1 MENTSLEAILDQNK
15 ELISKVDNSTRKVW
29 KNLSVANQRITKE
42 VKRGKLSLVAN
53 ASRDYNSHRNR
64 KRKKKEEKSTKLN
77 VRNFNTDGMEKT
89 QNEIFKNESN

>member
-1 MENTSLEAILDQNK
+1 MENTLLEAILNQNK
-15 ELISKVDNSTRKVW
+15 ELISKLDNSTRKVW
-29 KNLSVANQRITKE
+29 KNLSVANQSITKE

-53 ASRDYNSHRNR
+53 TSRDYNSHRNC
-64 KRKKKEEKSTKLN
+64 KKKKKEEKSTKLN

>member
-1 MENTSLEAILDQNK
+1 M
-15 ELISKVDNSTRKVW
+15 
-29 KNLSVANQRITKE
+29 
-42 VKRGKLSLVAN
+42 VAN

-64 KRKKKEEKSTKLN
+64 KKKKKKEKSTKLN

>member
-1 MENTSLEAILDQNK
+1 MENTSLEAILNQNK
-15 ELISKVDNSTRKVW
+15 ELISKLDNSTRKVW
-29 KNLSVANQRITKE
+29 KNLSVANQSITKE

-53 ASRDYNSHRNR
+53 TSRDYNSHRNC
-64 KRKKKEEKSTKLN
+64 KKKKKEEKSTKLN

>member
-1 MENTSLEAILDQNK
+1 MENTSLEAILNQNK
-15 ELISKVDNSTRKVW
+15 ELISKLDNSTRKVW
-29 KNLSVANQRITKE
+29 KNFSVANQCITKE